1 MAEIALETHGV
12 CKQSASKS
20 ATRHFLDAVFDFT
33 GGVAGGVASVYVGQ
47 PLDTVKVKMQTF
59 PKMYTN
65 AWLCFRVTL
74 KQEGIVRGLYAGTV
88 PSLAAQVSENAVLFM
103 AYGLCQRGVMTFCNQ
118 SSVSELSILQNATS
132 GCFAAFFSSFVLCPT
147 ELVKCKLQAMKEMK
161 DSGRIVAQGE
171 PSTRHIGPWSLTKQ
185 IVREN
190 GLRGLFRGL
199 VPTFMREMPG
209 YFFFFGGYEV
219 SRTLLTP
226 PGTKKEDL
234 SSLRT
239 VVCGGIGGMSLWA
252 AIFPSDVIKS
262 RVQIQSHSEKPPS
275 FFVMLVKIGREEGV
289 RALYKGLGPTLLRT
303 FPATGALFL
312 AYENTKKGLGHLA
325 DGAGIV

>member
-1 MAEIALETHGV
+1 METHGTGP
-12 CKQSASKS
+12 KSPAKSK
-20 ATRHFLDAVFDFT
+20 TRQMFDAIFDFS
-33 GGVAGGVASVYVGQ
+33 GGVAGGTASVYVGQ

-59 PKMYTN
+59 PAMYHN
-65 AWLCFRVTL
+65 GWQCFRITL
-74 KQEGIVRGLYAGTV
+74 KQEGIVHGLYAGTI

-103 AYGLCQRGVMTFCNQ
+103 AYGLCQRAVMTLCNQ

-147 ELVKCKLQAMKEMK
+147 ELIKCKLQAMKEMK
-161 DSGRIVAQGE
+161 VSGRIASQSSAVQH
-171 PSTRHIGPWSLTKQ
+171 HIGPLSLTKQ
-185 IVREN
+185 ILRED
-190 GLRGLFRGL
+190 GFRGLFRGL

-209 YFFFFGGYEV
+209 YFFFFGGYEL
-219 SRTLLTP
+219 SREMLTP

-234 SSLRT
+234 SPLRT
-239 VVCGGIGGMSLWA
+239 IVCGGIGGMALWA

-262 RVQIQSHSEKPPS
+262 RVQIQTHSEKPPS
-275 FFVMLVKIGREEGV
+275 FFIMLAKIAREEGV

-312 AYENTKKGLGHLA
+312 AYENTKKGLGTLA
-325 DGAGIV
+325 DNMGVV